1 MLQYMMSKSIEK
13 NQFELEFLKLTKPEV
28 DSLGQRFLSD
38 GIDID
43 ELQTRFFVLNE
54 KSLKKKCFL
63 IRFDFI
69 CKVIKS
75 FS

>member
-1 MLQYMMSKSIEK
+1 MSKSIEK

-54 KSLKKKCFL
+54 KSGKKF
-63 IRFDFI
+63 
-69 CKVIKS
+69 
-75 FS
+75 